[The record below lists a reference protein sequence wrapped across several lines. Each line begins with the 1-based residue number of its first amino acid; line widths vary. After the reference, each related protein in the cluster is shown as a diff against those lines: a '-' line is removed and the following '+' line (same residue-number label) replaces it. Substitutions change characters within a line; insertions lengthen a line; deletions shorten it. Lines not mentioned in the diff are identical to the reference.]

1 MPTNKY
7 GNKKPTKDGQSRT
20 MRQNMAAGRRARGER
35 GITSAP
41 SEGRSKPT
49 TSQQRGNRITQSQSS
64 RAKGA
69 LDKMTTGSSQQQAK
83 NVEQLRSLLRIGSLL
98 SNTGMALGVF
108 NQGTSARDTLTS
120 QGMYEGGEKAGPPVP
135 VPKVRYPTA
144 AETQAE
150 ERRRRGAESFDL
162 AFAKAYRAGRETF
175 EWRGKTYTTEMA

>member
-1 MPTNKY
+1 MPQPKI
-7 GNKKPTKDGQSRT
+7 TKDGQSRA
-20 MRQNMAAGRRARGER
+20 MRQKMAAGRRARGER

-49 TSQQRGNRITQSQSS
+49 TSQQRGNRIKQSQSS

-69 LDKMTTGSSQQQAK
+69 ADKMTSSNNQQAK

-98 SNTGMALGVF
+98 SQTGMVAGVF

-120 QGMYEGGEKAGPPVP
+120 QGMYEGGEKAGPPAP
-135 VPKVRYPTA
+135 VKKVRYPTA

-150 ERRRRGAESFDL
+150 ERRRRSAESFDL
-162 AFAKAYRAGRETF
+162 AFAKAYRSGRETF

>member
-69 LDKMTTGSSQQQAK
+69 LDKMTTDSSNNNK
-83 NVEQLRSLLRIGSLL
+83 LKTL
-98 SNTGMALGVF
+98 SSCALFSGLVASCLTLEWQGVF
-108 NQGTSARDTLTS
+108 NQGTSTRQTLTS
-120 QGMYEGGEKAGPPVP
+120 QGMNEGGEKAGPPVP